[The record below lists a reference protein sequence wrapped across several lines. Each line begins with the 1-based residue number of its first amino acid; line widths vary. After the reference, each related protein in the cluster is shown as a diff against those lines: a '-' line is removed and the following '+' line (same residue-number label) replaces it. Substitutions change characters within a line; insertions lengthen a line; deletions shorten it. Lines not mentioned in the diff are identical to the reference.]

1 MEEPIEPAPTPSLEQ
16 QASAHNFK
24 RQEEFGRINVAARS
38 MPIEGLFD
46 AIRTAAPSKDASLHR
61 MQAVANL
68 LDTAFVI
75 PGTKQ
80 RVGID
85 AIIGLVPGVGDVI
98 TTILSSYIIWEAR
111 NLGVSRFALTRM
123 LANLGIHAA
132 VGSLPLVGD
141 VFDAFFR
148 VNQRNM
154 RIVQTQMERRA
165 RRELSA

>member
-1 MEEPIEPAPTPSLEQ
+1 MTSRLVATE
-16 QASAHNFK
+16 
-24 RQEEFGRINVAARS
+24 GR
-38 MPIEGLFD
+38 FD
-46 AIRTAAPSKDASLHR
+46 FIKTAALSPELAQQRL
-61 MQAVANL
+61 QTVANL
-68 LDTAFVI
+68 LDSAFVI

-80 RVGID
+80 RIGID
-85 AIIGLVPGVGDVI
+85 AIIGLVPGLGDIV

-132 VGSLPLVGD
+132 IGSIPVIGD

-154 RIVQTQMERRA
+154 RILRSQLERRS
-165 RRELSA
+165 R

>member
-1 MEEPIEPAPTPSLEQ
+1 MA
-16 QASAHNFK
+16 
-24 RQEEFGRINVAARS
+24 VRS
-38 MPIEGLFD
+38 MPIDGLFD
-46 AIRTAAPSKDASLHR
+46 ALRNASPSREAAVRR
-61 MQAVANL
+61 MQTVANL
-68 LDTAFVI
+68 LDTAFVL

-85 AIIGLVPGVGDVI
+85 AIIGLIPALGDI
-98 TTILSSYIIWEAR
+98 MTTILSSYIIWEAR

-154 RIVQTQMERRA
+154 KIVRAQLERAQPSDRVVEA
-165 RRELSA
+165 SATSK